1 MSPVKTKGRLL
12 SIPQYPKKTV
22 RASLRSCAT
31 LRLSGSQ
38 EIVCPLVPFSPH
50 FAFYI
55 AFSSFYI
62 AFSSHWYTL
71 IKGTGVTK
79 LTPLMARV
87 LYWVGTRTRI
97 CLPSLIYS
105 HTSHFKL
112 HSSHSAYM
120 FACLMTRIATF
131 VFKLKPPT
139 HEVQTI
145 SRFTSYNINKMKLT
159 ALPHQLGRWPP

>member
-1 MSPVKTKGRLL
+1 MSPAKTKGRLL
-12 SIPQYPKKTV
+12 SIPPYPKKIV
-22 RASLRSCAT
+22 RASLPSCAA

-50 FAFYI
+50 LA
-55 AFSSFYI
+55 FYI

-71 IKGTGVTK
+71 IKATGVTK
-79 LTPLMARV
+79 LTPLMVRV

-145 SRFTSYNINKMKLT
+145 SRFTSYNLNKMKLT
-159 ALPHQLGRWPP
+159 ALPHQRGRWPT